1 MLEATLRDRAKGL
14 LTASGRS
21 DVPPFMVMDVMAAA
35 ARIEAAGGHV
45 IHMEVGQPAA
55 PAPKAAI
62 SAARAALD
70 GGRID
75 YTSALGIASLRE
87 RIARHYRE
95 AYGCAVDAERI
106 VVTTGSSGAFI
117 LGFLAM
123 FEPGDRVAVTVPGY
137 PPYRHILTA
146 LGCEPVLIETSS
158 ETRHA
163 LTGEALL
170 AAHRKSPLKGVLV
183 GSPANPTGT
192 MMSREALT
200 SLIAAAEG
208 AGIRFISDE
217 IYHGLDYAFPAV
229 TAAELSPHA
238 LVINSFSKYF
248 CMTGWRVGWM
258 VVPEPLVR
266 PIERLQQNLAISV
279 PTLSQIAAEAAFE
292 GREEMEEV
300 KRGYQENRR
309 ILIAGLPQAGLNKF
323 LPADGAFYLYA
334 DVSEFTSDSFDF
346 AKQMLEQAHVAAT
359 PGIDF
364 DPVHG
369 HRYIRF
375 SYARSAD
382 DMREAVARVS
392 RGGSGKARRG
402 SHQWPGRLGSLSALE
417 KPPAPLTLPPIDF
430 GCRVETAVRASVTD
444 RSGTRIGGE
453 RHGGNDRNRSASR
466 GGTGK
471 ALVQDTLCSG
481 ADRDRARRAG
491 RLAVARPGD
500 QRLDQGARRRLHQ
513 ADQDGDRADH
523 LLHGGLRH
531 LAHPGRQEGRPR
543 RRQGAG
549 LFRGRLDLRA
559 DHRPGRR
566 QSGRRR
572 ARAWRREPMPRRLRV
587 TPSRRKR

>member
-1 MLEATLRDRAKGL
+1 MLDATLGDLARAV
-14 LTASGRS
+14 LTASARS

-35 ARIEAAGGHV
+35 ARIEASGGHV

-55 PAPKAAI
+55 PAPKTALD
-62 SAARAALD
+62 AARAALE

-75 YTSALGIASLRE
+75 YTSALGNTSLRA

-95 AYGCAVDAERI
+95 TYRCVVDADRI
-106 VVTTGSSGAFI
+106 VVTTGSSGAFV
-117 LGFLAM
+117 LAFLAL
-123 FEPGDRVAVTVPGY
+123 FEPGDRVAVAVPGY

-170 AAHRKSPLKGVLV
+170 AAHRQKPLQGVLV

-200 SLIAAAEG
+200 SLMAAAEG

-258 VVPEPLVR
+258 VVPESLVR
-266 PIERLQQNLAISV
+266 PIERLQQNLSISV

-292 GREEMEEV
+292 GREEMEAI
-300 KRGYQENRR
+300 KHGYQENRR
-309 ILIAGLPQAGLNKF
+309 ILVEGLPRAGLTDF

-334 DVSEFTSDSFDF
+334 DVSKFSSDSFAF
-346 AKQMLEQAHVAAT
+346 AGEMLEKIHVAAT

-369 HRYIRF
+369 RAFVRF
-375 SYARSAD
+375 SYARSVSE
-382 DMREAVARVS
+382 MHEAVSRIAGWLAR
-392 RGGSGKARRG
+392 
-402 SHQWPGRLGSLSALE
+402 
-417 KPPAPLTLPPIDF
+417 
-430 GCRVETAVRASVTD
+430 
-444 RSGTRIGGE
+444 
-453 RHGGNDRNRSASR
+453 
-466 GGTGK
+466 
-471 ALVQDTLCSG
+471 
-481 ADRDRARRAG
+481 
-491 RLAVARPGD
+491 
-500 QRLDQGARRRLHQ
+500 
-513 ADQDGDRADH
+513 
-523 LLHGGLRH
+523 
-531 LAHPGRQEGRPR
+531 
-543 RRQGAG
+543 
-549 LFRGRLDLRA
+549 
-559 DHRPGRR
+559 
-566 QSGRRR
+566 
-572 ARAWRREPMPRRLRV
+572 
-587 TPSRRKR
+587 